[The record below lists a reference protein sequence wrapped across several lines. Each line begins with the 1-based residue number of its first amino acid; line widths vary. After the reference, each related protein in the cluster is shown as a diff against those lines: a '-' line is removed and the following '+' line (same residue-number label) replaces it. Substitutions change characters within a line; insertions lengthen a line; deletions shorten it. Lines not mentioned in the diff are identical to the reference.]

1 MLNTDNYIK
10 KIEIEVLAIIEGVTK
25 EKKPKK
31 QKKNL
36 KGFMSPTKKEEDT
49 VENKETDIIKIMAKH
64 VAKIRK
70 MRMELKD
77 DTSTE
82 S

>member
-70 MRMELKD
+70 MRMELKND
-77 DTSTE
+77 NSTK

>member
-1 MLNTDNYIK
+1 MLNTDDYIK
-10 KIEIEVLAIIEGVTK
+10 KVEIEVLAIIEGVTK

-49 VENKETDIIKIMAKH
+49 VENKETDIIKIMAGH
-64 VAKIRK
+64 VAKVRK

-77 DTSTE
+77 DNSTK